1 VVQLEALLDAAQDRE
16 RVLELGGSTSTGW
29 KRRSS
34 AASFSMCLRYSSSV
48 VAPRQCNSPRAS
60 IGFKEVARVHRA
72 FGLAG
77 AHDEVELVDEQQDAP
92 SLCLISAST
101 ALRRSSN
108 SPRYFAPATKR
119 AHVEREDRLV
129 LQPLGHVAAQ
139 NALGEAL
146 DNGGLANAGFAD
158 QDGIVL
164 GLAGEDRMV
173 RRISSSRPMTGSIR
187 PLRACAT
194 RSIP

>member
-1 VVQLEALLDAAQDRE
+1 MQLAAGQHR
-16 RVLELGGSTSTGW
+16 
-29 KRRSS
+29 
-34 AASFSMCLRYSSSV
+34 
-48 VAPRQCNSPRAS
+48 
-60 IGFKEVARVHRA
+60 FKEVARVHRA

-77 AHDEVELVDEQQDAP
+77 AHDEVELVDEQQDA
-92 SLCLISAST
+92 AV
-101 ALRRSSN
+101 ALFDLGKHRLE
-108 SPRYFAPATKR
+108 ALLELPAVFRAGHQR

-164 GLAGEDRMV
+164 GLAGEDPDGAADLLVATDDRVHPALARLRDQVDSVLLQRLVGAFGIV
-173 RRISSSRPMTGSIR
+173 RGHLLAAADLAEGLEDLRPVQSEA
-187 PLRACAT
+187 LEQLL
-194 RSIP
+194 